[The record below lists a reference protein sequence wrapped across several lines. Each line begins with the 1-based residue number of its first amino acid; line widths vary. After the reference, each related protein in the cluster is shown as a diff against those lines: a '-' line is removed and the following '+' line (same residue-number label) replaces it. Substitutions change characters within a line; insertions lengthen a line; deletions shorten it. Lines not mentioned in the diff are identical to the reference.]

1 MSPAAGDRSEARRF
15 GGDTPVRVGLVAFG
29 LYLVAIALFAVIAPA
44 AFFDE
49 LGRFGP
55 RNDHYIHDVA
65 AFQAAV
71 GLLMLAAVRR
81 PTWRVPALAV
91 ASLQFGLHA
100 ASHAADLPDAEP
112 RWVGVLELI
121 GLALGT
127 AALVWLLV
135 RANRSLAHYRHAR

>member
-1 MSPAAGDRSEARRF
+1 MSSAAGDGGRERF
-15 GGDTPVRVGLVAFG
+15 VADTPVTVGLVAFG
-29 LYLVAIALFAVIAPA
+29 LYLVAIALFAVVAPG

-71 GLLMLAAVRR
+71 GVLMLAAVRR
-81 PTWRVPALAV
+81 PSWRVPALAV
-91 ASLQFGLHA
+91 AALQFGLHA
-100 ASHAADLPDAEP
+100 VSHAVDLPDADP

-121 GLALGT
+121 GLVLGT
-127 AALVWLLV
+127 AALAWLLV
-135 RANRSLAHYRHAR
+135 RANLAFARNHQAQ